1 MLLAPLFLLPIVLNG
16 FLTALV
22 PGLNLFTV
30 PAALIAGL
38 IGLPLALA
46 GLLNNV
52 LGRLIWRVLSFV
64 TAYLASNV
72 LKDLLA
78 LIGVPLTIN
87 LLTPLIFIN
96 KFLTTQFL
104 IFPALWLGLPLLAQL
119 LTSGLLW
126 GITFIKGFAQVA
138 LDLFNIGATL
148 LTLPLWTILPGLNLL
163 RRLALA
169 FVAFVSLPLR
179 LLKNILHFVRAIVE
193 IGAILALPLLVGLPA
208 FLLLLPITTF
218 NFFALKLL
226 NVLIP
231 LLLSLFNALALSLIV
246 AGITFIALLAIHL
259 LNKFLS
265 LAAKLLALGAITLL
279 ILGALPILLGA
290 ALLNFLLLAGLNAF
304 IGFNAWLITTLIN
317 NLLIGALLLGLAL
330 LPLVSQLIIN
340 TVVKW
345 TIRAVVHLIRFFVG
359 LFRLGARLV
368 LQFIIGLTNLV
379 LGVAKAISVVAAVTN
394 LLLAPISLLVPVVGP
409 ILFLLHLLR
418 AGLAGINFLILLP
431 LKLLAGLINFL
442 TLGGLLLSIPYWLF
456 IRPLTSVL
464 LAIGAGIISDIVMTL
479 LTLPLVLFN
488 TLTLFN
494 LVGIPALLLKAFN
507 NLVVLPLLING
518 IGLLLALGLPL
529 ALLLGALGLLNLLA
543 LGLLGLNFPLIALI
557 LLSLPNLIPFLDL
570 IMVAMNLIGLAS
582 LLLNGLKLLLLPIKI
597 LGDLFNDFL
606 IPALVAGLT
615 FLLLLPLLGVITF
628 LNPLRWLNLG
638 ILSAIGTFL
647 AKLLL
652 GLLAIPF
659 ILVKNL
665 LTSLIPAVLAGLLVG
680 LLRALFGGLPFLLLA
695 LGLLLP
701 LILNGLL
708 TALIPGLNLLTVPL
722 GLLALLAGLPLVTL
736 GILNNLLKQLVWT
749 VLGTILTQLA
759 LNLAKDL
766 LDLLLWLPLQ
776 LLLALPLF
784 LLNLALNALLLRPLL
799 LFGLPL
805 LAALLTQIALTLFN
819 LIRRGLELIAELLTL
834 GATLLTLPLWTI
846 LPGINF
852 LRRLLKTAMIFRILR
867 NILVGLLKMGI
878 LIGLPFLNGLFAIPL
893 ALFNAVVAF
902 ILTKLFFAVL
912 AVILGAVFTAIE
924 MLLLKALLL
933 PLILLNSA
941 LLALI
946 PSLLNGLIVGL
957 LRLFFGGLP
966 FFTLARLFVIVPMI
980 LIGLLTALIPGLNL
994 LTLPLGL
1001 LALLVLLPLSIL
1013 GTIWN
1018 ILISLLAGN
1027 WARLISKLLLN
1038 AFNDIAA
1045 VELALAGLPI
1055 LLLLAPIIP
1064 LVLLIPA
1071 LIIMLGSLPFILLSM
1086 LLLLPISLPILI
1098 FNLLLILPVLV
1109 FGLPQLYTLL
1119 WFFGS
1124 AFLVLTTDPLEDLKA
1139 FIVLMYT
1146 MVTEPVLYWAF
1157 NLIMIPITIGTF
1169 IGSFTNWLN
1178 PLNWLNKAITAF
1190 ALFAAPIASLL
1201 ALLNI
1206 DLLRFGILLTSIPLL
1221 SIPAFIVLT
1230 IAKRLM
1236 LLLSGIF
1243 FLNSFIASAP
1253 VVIEPW
1259 VALLIIFIDDLV
1271 GGILSLGISV
1281 PDVLLTWGML
1291 VPAVAFPVFFAV
1303 GGVGLMLS
1311 LDSIAVALLLP
1322 IITIVLNI
1330 GLVLSAIAN
1339 PITALIAIN
1348 LFATIGLA
1356 SIVAGLAGAFML
1368 AYVWMPFA
1376 FNLLPFLQYLIFAN
1390 PAFYAIIEGS
1400 LVPAIGAIG
1409 LIIGGVIYWILG
1421 NFGSGMLTATSFGI
1435 FVHLLF
1441 PLVLNV
1447 VFGIA
1452 ELLSVLPVLLL
1463 VLPLALIQSTILL
1476 GLINLPIIIFNIL
1489 NVLPVLVIGVPAL
1502 ISIFWLFGSVF
1513 LQLLTN
1519 PVEDIKAFFVLLYTM
1534 VEEPVFYWAWNYITI
1549 PMTIATFVGMFTNW
1563 VNPFNWLN
1571 KAISAVPLLGI
1582 PLVLIGLLLTIDILR
1597 VISLVA
1603 TIPLLNI
1610 PTLILLTIAKLTTL
1624 TFLTLLVLN
1633 SFVATVPVVLEPW
1646 AALVIIFIDDLVGGI
1661 LSLGI
1666 SVPDVLLT
1674 WGMMIMA
1681 VVAPILFAVQG
1692 LNAMLSLDIIAAL
1705 ILMPIVAVSLNLGL
1719 LSMAFT
1725 HPFAVI
1731 IAINNLA
1738 AMGITSLVLLV
1749 LGIFMLAYTWLP
1761 ITFNDLAFLQFFI
1774 FGNPGFYAIIM
1785 GSLVP
1790 AIGAIGLIIAGVL
1803 FWIFGNFGSGLITAN
1818 SFALFVHVMFPLV
1831 FSMLIGVAALASV
1844 LPVLLVALPAAL
1856 IKTLLFFALINIPII
1871 LFNLLI
1877 LIPVAL
1883 IGTASLITI
1892 FWFFGSAFFQLLTN
1906 PLEDLKTFIVLLY
1919 TMVTEPVFY
1928 WAFNLITVPMTISS
1942 FIGTFVNWLNPFNW
1956 LNLAI
1961 TSFVI
1966 LGLPITDLLII
1977 LNVDILRFAILFTS
1991 LPIFS
1996 IPAFFVLGLAKK
2008 ELLLMFVLYFLNS
2021 FVASVPVVLE
2031 PWVALLIIFI
2041 DDLVGGILSLGI
2053 SVPDVLVT
2061 WVMLIPA
2068 ITFPVIFA
2076 VVGVG
2081 LMLSL
2086 DAFVTALAYP
2096 ILITTLN
2103 IGLVLSVLSNPLVAL
2118 LGINAFATIGLV
2130 SIVLGVLGIFMLAY
2144 TWMPASFNLLAFL
2157 QYLIFANPGFYAII
2171 EGSLVPA
2178 IGAIGLIIG
2187 GVIYW
2192 IFGNFGSGLITANSF
2207 ALFVHTMFPLV
2218 LNTLLGVAELLSILP
2233 VLLLA
2238 LPVALIQAALL
2249 LGLFALPVVIFNV
2262 LNLLPALIVGLS
2274 SLIIINWFFGSVAF
2288 QLLTNP
2294 IEDLKTF
2301 IVLLYTMVTEPVFYW
2316 AFIWITLPMTIGA
2329 FLGAFVNWLNPLNWI
2344 FKAISAFTIIGIP
2357 ITVLL
2362 SILDIDIIRVLALLT
2377 TLPIVGIPVAALLGI
2392 AKLLLLNL
2400 INIYF
2405 LNSFIA
2411 SLPVVI
2417 EPWVALL
2424 IIFIDDLVGGILS
2437 LGISVPDILLTWGM
2451 LIPAIAFPV
2460 LFVVLGLTIM
2470 LSLDAVVTLLAI
2482 PLIAPLINIS
2492 LLILALGFNPLLA
2505 LIGVN
2510 LFTTIGITSIVLAI
2524 AGLFTLAYTWMP
2536 FSFNALA
2543 FLVYF
2548 IFVNPGFY
2556 AIIQGS
2562 LVPAIGAIGLII
2574 GGVLHWIIGN
2584 FGTGLI
2590 TANSFAIFAHV
2601 AFTAVLSLAI
2611 GVIELISVLPV
2622 ALIALP
2628 LAIIQ
2633 SLLLLG
2639 LFALPVVLFNLAI
2652 FLPALIIGAAGML
2665 AAFWFF
2671 GSAFFQLLTN
2681 PIQDLKA
2688 LVVLVYTMI
2697 TEPIFYWG
2705 FQFIT
2710 IPMTFGA
2717 FIGTFLNWVNP
2728 LNYIFKAISAFA
2740 ILGTP
2745 IVELNSFLA
2754 LELLRFG
2761 SLLTLLPIF
2770 GIPAF
2775 LGLTIA
2781 KRMLVRLLVLFVLN
2795 TFLATVPVVL
2805 EPWVA
2810 LLIIVIDDVVGGILS
2825 LGISVPDI
2833 LLTWGMLIP
2842 AIAFP
2847 VLFAVQGVGIM
2858 LGFDIIDILIFAP
2871 LILIPMIF
2879 GLFNAILANPLLAII
2894 TKLFFD
2900 FQGIVSIGLLLAGI
2914 FTLSYIW
2921 LPMTFNGLAFAIYF
2935 IFGNPGFYAI
2945 IQGSLVPAIGAIGL
2959 IIAGILHWV
2968 IGNFGT
2974 GLVTANSFALF
2985 VHLMFPLVLTTVI
2998 GILELVS
3005 SLALS
3010 IFAPLLPLI
3019 ALGVLGLVVL
3029 PLVLSIYA
3037 AFKAFQTLLILISLA
3052 PFLIPLVGLTL
3063 GLLAPIFPLL
3073 LLILI
3078 PLQLL
3083 FDVGVWLLF
3092 RGLNN
3097 LLSLL
3102 NGLIKQIVVNTIG
3115 SFIPTLLM
3123 KLALL
3128 NSLMLHLF
3136 AGLMNLIPGLLHKL
3150 FTIPLWLLSG
3160 LRFLTSLLT
3169 VPVLLLDM
3177 LNNFIASLVWN
3188 FITSLASFLIKNLIW
3203 IKLFKLLNKLVGL
3216 LLRPILLVINIAIP
3230 LLALPIIKFIKA
3242 LRNAIIAG
3250 LLSFLIP
3257 FIGAFLIIP
3266 TAILDGLRFIIDDVI
3281 LGLLLLPGLIPF
3293 RNLLLDA
3300 LFLIPALL
3308 NFIALNN
3315 LLRTP
3320 LKWIHDLF
3328 WQLALPLA
3336 VLAITFAILI
3346 PFFGLISLLNPLK
3359 WLRMALLSALTTF
3372 NVQLL
3377 TTLIVLPLKLLNNKL
3392 LSLLPALLNG
3402 LLLGFLRNILGGL
3415 PLDVLGLLA
3424 LPLLNILG
3432 LIGTLTPG
3440 LRLLGLPLL
3449 LLTQLLGLPLLLDSL
3464 RNLIAPLLWGL
3475 LAGLLTYPLVKL
3487 AKNVIDIALLPLLGL
3502 LSTLPIFLLKLF
3514 NKAFVLRP
3522 LLLFGLPLLAQ
3533 LLTGLALP
3541 LFNLIR
3547 RAIKLGLNLLKGA
3560 IALLTM
3566 PLWLGLP
3573 ALNLLREAL
3582 ILPVLLLTLLRGL
3595 RNIFRLLGFP
3605 LLLLALPLLAGLAT
3619 LLLGLPLITLL
3630 NMLLSMPLLALLLPL
3645 LAALPILPIK
3655 ILLDLLLL
3663 PLVLLGNKL
3672 LGLPAALLAG
3682 LLLPLLLGRMIRHLI
3697 KLPLDLLKLAGLVL
3711 FNLLLPF
3718 IPFLNLLTPLL
3729 WPLGLLLQP
3738 LALADVLRDLLGN
3751 LPFDLLNLLLI
3762 LPLAQI
3768 LSTLAMLI
3776 PGLGLLLIPFLL
3788 PLKLFNRFIAIPLA
3802 LVRTLGDLAKALL
3815 LGLPLALLGTLLAF
3829 PLINLLND
3837 ILSLALLPL
3846 LTGLLT
3852 LPLFLLN
3859 LGLLTLLTFPIAKGV
3874 LPFLIANGLSALV
3887 ANFLP
3892 VLAGLLLNPV
3902 IVLANGIRLLKDLI
3916 KTINKF
3922 ILLGLLAL
3930 PGLIPFRNLILNGL
3944 FLIPA
3949 LINGLSL
3956 LNLLSLPFK
3965 FLRDLLK
3972 NNILPLLVAGLTNLL
3987 LLPIFGPLQFLNPI
4001 NWILVPALAA
4011 LRTFNTKLLAKLF
4024 LVPGL
4029 ILLNLL
4035 TSLIPA
4041 TLAAIVVPLLRS
4053 LLGGLPL
4060 DILGL
4065 LGLPLLNLAALI
4077 GSFIPGIRLLALPL
4091 LLLTQLLGLPLL
4103 LDTLRNLIAPLL
4115 WGNLA
4120 GLLTYP
4126 IANLV
4131 KDALALLG
4139 LPLLDLLTFLPRF
4152 GFKLL
4157 RNVLLGNL
4165 LHLGL
4170 PLLAQA
4176 LTFLALVPLNLLRAG
4191 LKLLRNILPLAL
4203 ALLTMPLWFNLPLL
4217 NIIRRVAF
4225 WLLLGLELLTLPFKL
4240 LRNILRTFV
4249 GLPLL
4254 MLGLPLLAG
4263 LLNFLFILPLVTLA
4277 SMLLALP
4284 LPLTLLL
4291 PLLALLGNLP
4301 IKLLTDLLLL
4311 PLMFLT
4317 NGLLALPL
4325 AGILGNILPLVL
4337 GALNGLIKLPFDLLG
4352 LLGLP
4357 LLLGLL
4363 DLGKLIAL
4371 FNPLLW
4377 PLLPILNILRNVL
4390 RMMIPF
4396 KLADFLKDI
4405 LGPLS
4410 ALPIDNLLA
4419 LAIPALGLLTLLTM
4433 LNPIF
4438 WPLLP
4443 VLLPLALTLGLVGTP
4458 IALFR
4463 VLKDLLKLAL
4473 PVLATM
4479 LLFPIIHTGMNIL
4492 GLLALPLISGLLT
4505 LPLFLLNLGLKT
4517 LITLPIVKGLLPF
4530 LINLGIVLALAN
4542 IPALI
4547 MLPVIVL
4554 RNLVKGLRLIGDAL
4568 AILLALPGVLK
4579 DIFDL
4584 VILPLKILIKPLL
4597 VLGLPLIANVLTFLA
4612 LTPLMLLNNLL
4623 AHLIKLPL
4631 LGLIGLGNA
4640 LLPLLVPLLF
4650 MNMLVRP
4657 LITLG
4662 LMLLNGVVLPG
4673 LLKLALAIP
4682 LIGLL
4687 ALPFIISLLGLPL
4700 FLLSLPIPLF
4710 NMGLQL
4716 LSLGMIIPGLA
4727 MTIMGVVAL
4736 PFGLSGLLGGGTG
4749 TPGTTVPGIPGTP
4762 GDNGNLVPEQPGI
4775 NVLRRIPSVG
4785 FWVHN
4790 DPLVLS
4796 QY

>member
-1 MLLAPLFLLPIVLNG
+1 
-16 FLTALV
+16 
-22 PGLNLFTV
+22 
-30 PAALIAGL
+30 
-38 IGLPLALA
+38 
-46 GLLNNV
+46 
-52 LGRLIWRVLSFV
+52 
-64 TAYLASNV
+64 
-72 LKDLLA
+72 
-78 LIGVPLTIN
+78 
-87 LLTPLIFIN
+87 
-96 KFLTTQFL
+96 
-104 IFPALWLGLPLLAQL
+104 
-119 LTSGLLW
+119 
-126 GITFIKGFAQVA
+126 
-138 LDLFNIGATL
+138 
-148 LTLPLWTILPGLNLL
+148 
-163 RRLALA
+163 
-169 FVAFVSLPLR
+169 
-179 LLKNILHFVRAIVE
+179 
-193 IGAILALPLLVGLPA
+193 
-208 FLLLLPITTF
+208 
-218 NFFALKLL
+218 
-226 NVLIP
+226 
-231 LLLSLFNALALSLIV
+231 
-246 AGITFIALLAIHL
+246 
-259 LNKFLS
+259 
-265 LAAKLLALGAITLL
+265 
-279 ILGALPILLGA
+279 
-290 ALLNFLLLAGLNAF
+290 
-304 IGFNAWLITTLIN
+304 
-317 NLLIGALLLGLAL
+317 
-330 LPLVSQLIIN
+330 
-340 TVVKW
+340 
-345 TIRAVVHLIRFFVG
+345 
-359 LFRLGARLV
+359 
-368 LQFIIGLTNLV
+368 
-379 LGVAKAISVVAAVTN
+379 
-394 LLLAPISLLVPVVGP
+394 
-409 ILFLLHLLR
+409 
-418 AGLAGINFLILLP
+418 
-431 LKLLAGLINFL
+431 
-442 TLGGLLLSIPYWLF
+442 
-456 IRPLTSVL
+456 
-464 LAIGAGIISDIVMTL
+464 
-479 LTLPLVLFN
+479 
-488 TLTLFN
+488 
-494 LVGIPALLLKAFN
+494 
-507 NLVVLPLLING
+507 
-518 IGLLLALGLPL
+518 
-529 ALLLGALGLLNLLA
+529 
-543 LGLLGLNFPLIALI
+543 
-557 LLSLPNLIPFLDL
+557 
-570 IMVAMNLIGLAS
+570 
-582 LLLNGLKLLLLPIKI
+582 
-597 LGDLFNDFL
+597 
-606 IPALVAGLT
+606 
-615 FLLLLPLLGVITF
+615 
-628 LNPLRWLNLG
+628 
-638 ILSAIGTFL
+638 
-647 AKLLL
+647 
-652 GLLAIPF
+652 
-659 ILVKNL
+659 
-665 LTSLIPAVLAGLLVG
+665 
-680 LLRALFGGLPFLLLA
+680 
-695 LGLLLP
+695 
-701 LILNGLL
+701 
-708 TALIPGLNLLTVPL
+708 
-722 GLLALLAGLPLVTL
+722 
-736 GILNNLLKQLVWT
+736 
-749 VLGTILTQLA
+749 
-759 LNLAKDL
+759 
-766 LDLLLWLPLQ
+766 
-776 LLLALPLF
+776 
-784 LLNLALNALLLRPLL
+784 
-799 LFGLPL
+799 
-805 LAALLTQIALTLFN
+805 
-819 LIRRGLELIAELLTL
+819 
-834 GATLLTLPLWTI
+834 
-846 LPGINF
+846 
-852 LRRLLKTAMIFRILR
+852 
-867 NILVGLLKMGI
+867 
-878 LIGLPFLNGLFAIPL
+878 
-893 ALFNAVVAF
+893 
-902 ILTKLFFAVL
+902 
-912 AVILGAVFTAIE
+912 
-924 MLLLKALLL
+924 
-933 PLILLNSA
+933 
-941 LLALI
+941 
-946 PSLLNGLIVGL
+946 
-957 LRLFFGGLP
+957 
-966 FFTLARLFVIVPMI
+966 
-980 LIGLLTALIPGLNL
+980 
-994 LTLPLGL
+994 
-1001 LALLVLLPLSIL
+1001 
-1013 GTIWN
+1013 
-1018 ILISLLAGN
+1018 
-1027 WARLISKLLLN
+1027 
-1038 AFNDIAA
+1038 
-1045 VELALAGLPI
+1045 
-1055 LLLLAPIIP
+1055 
-1064 LVLLIPA
+1064 
-1071 LIIMLGSLPFILLSM
+1071 
-1086 LLLLPISLPILI
+1086 
-1098 FNLLLILPVLV
+1098 
-1109 FGLPQLYTLL
+1109 
-1119 WFFGS
+1119 
-1124 AFLVLTTDPLEDLKA
+1124 
-1139 FIVLMYT
+1139 
-1146 MVTEPVLYWAF
+1146 
-1157 NLIMIPITIGTF
+1157 
-1169 IGSFTNWLN
+1169 
-1178 PLNWLNKAITAF
+1178 
-1190 ALFAAPIASLL
+1190 
-1201 ALLNI
+1201 
-1206 DLLRFGILLTSIPLL
+1206 
-1221 SIPAFIVLT
+1221 
-1230 IAKRLM
+1230 
-1236 LLLSGIF
+1236 
-1243 FLNSFIASAP
+1243 
-1253 VVIEPW
+1253 
-1259 VALLIIFIDDLV
+1259 
-1271 GGILSLGISV
+1271 
-1281 PDVLLTWGML
+1281 
-1291 VPAVAFPVFFAV
+1291 
-1303 GGVGLMLS
+1303 
-1311 LDSIAVALLLP
+1311 
-1322 IITIVLNI
+1322 
-1330 GLVLSAIAN
+1330 
-1339 PITALIAIN
+1339 
-1348 LFATIGLA
+1348 
-1356 SIVAGLAGAFML
+1356 
-1368 AYVWMPFA
+1368 
-1376 FNLLPFLQYLIFAN
+1376 
-1390 PAFYAIIEGS
+1390 
-1400 LVPAIGAIG
+1400 
-1409 LIIGGVIYWILG
+1409 
-1421 NFGSGMLTATSFGI
+1421 
-1435 FVHLLF
+1435 
-1441 PLVLNV
+1441 
-1447 VFGIA
+1447 
-1452 ELLSVLPVLLL
+1452 
-1463 VLPLALIQSTILL
+1463 
-1476 GLINLPIIIFNIL
+1476 
-1489 NVLPVLVIGVPAL
+1489 
-1502 ISIFWLFGSVF
+1502 
-1513 LQLLTN
+1513 
-1519 PVEDIKAFFVLLYTM
+1519 
-1534 VEEPVFYWAWNYITI
+1534 
-1549 PMTIATFVGMFTNW
+1549 
-1563 VNPFNWLN
+1563 
-1571 KAISAVPLLGI
+1571 
-1582 PLVLIGLLLTIDILR
+1582 
-1597 VISLVA
+1597 
-1603 TIPLLNI
+1603 
-1610 PTLILLTIAKLTTL
+1610 
-1624 TFLTLLVLN
+1624 
-1633 SFVATVPVVLEPW
+1633 
-1646 AALVIIFIDDLVGGI
+1646 
-1661 LSLGI
+1661 
-1666 SVPDVLLT
+1666 
-1674 WGMMIMA
+1674 
-1681 VVAPILFAVQG
+1681 
-1692 LNAMLSLDIIAAL
+1692 
-1705 ILMPIVAVSLNLGL
+1705 
-1719 LSMAFT
+1719 
-1725 HPFAVI
+1725 
-1731 IAINNLA
+1731 
-1738 AMGITSLVLLV
+1738 
-1749 LGIFMLAYTWLP
+1749 
-1761 ITFNDLAFLQFFI
+1761 
-1774 FGNPGFYAIIM
+1774 
-1785 GSLVP
+1785 
-1790 AIGAIGLIIAGVL
+1790 
-1803 FWIFGNFGSGLITAN
+1803 
-1818 SFALFVHVMFPLV
+1818 
-1831 FSMLIGVAALASV
+1831 
-1844 LPVLLVALPAAL
+1844 
-1856 IKTLLFFALINIPII
+1856 
-1871 LFNLLI
+1871 
-1877 LIPVAL
+1877 
-1883 IGTASLITI
+1883 
-1892 FWFFGSAFFQLLTN
+1892 
-1906 PLEDLKTFIVLLY
+1906 
-1919 TMVTEPVFY
+1919 
-1928 WAFNLITVPMTISS
+1928 
-1942 FIGTFVNWLNPFNW
+1942 
-1956 LNLAI
+1956 
-1961 TSFVI
+1961 
-1966 LGLPITDLLII
+1966 
-1977 LNVDILRFAILFTS
+1977 
-1991 LPIFS
+1991 
-1996 IPAFFVLGLAKK
+1996 
-2008 ELLLMFVLYFLNS
+2008 
-2021 FVASVPVVLE
+2021 
-2031 PWVALLIIFI
+2031 
-2041 DDLVGGILSLGI
+2041 
-2053 SVPDVLVT
+2053 
-2061 WVMLIPA
+2061 
-2068 ITFPVIFA
+2068 
-2076 VVGVG
+2076 
-2081 LMLSL
+2081 
-2086 DAFVTALAYP
+2086 
-2096 ILITTLN
+2096 
-2103 IGLVLSVLSNPLVAL
+2103 
-2118 LGINAFATIGLV
+2118 
-2130 SIVLGVLGIFMLAY
+2130 
-2144 TWMPASFNLLAFL
+2144 
-2157 QYLIFANPGFYAII
+2157 
-2171 EGSLVPA
+2171 
-2178 IGAIGLIIG
+2178 
-2187 GVIYW
+2187 
-2192 IFGNFGSGLITANSF
+2192 
-2207 ALFVHTMFPLV
+2207 MFPLV

-2417 EPWVALL
+2417 EPWVALA

-2451 LIPAIAFPV
+2451 LIPAVAFPV

-2810 LLIIVIDDVVGGILS
+2810 LVIIVIDDVVGGILS

-3336 VLAITFAILI
+3336 VLALTFAILI
-3346 PFFGLISLLNPLK
+3346 PFFGLMSLLNPLK

-3522 LLLFGLPLLAQ
+3522 LLLLGLPLLAQ

-3630 NMLLSMPLLALLLPL
+3630 NKLLSMPLLALLLPL

-3902 IVLANGIRLLKDLI
+3902 IVLANGIRLFND
-3916 KTINKF
+3916 F
-3922 ILLGLLAL
+3922 VFGLLHLGAFLLLTL
-3930 PGLIPFRNLILNGL
+3930 PGLIPFRNLLLNALFFIPLLLNLISLFNLLRTPLKWILDLFNQLALPLAAMALTFAILIPFFGLISLLNPFKWLRMALLSALTTFNVQLLSTLFLLPLKLLNNKLLSLLPALLNGL
-3944 FLIPA
+3944 
-3949 LINGLSL
+3949 L
-3956 LNLLSLPFK
+3956 LG
-3965 FLRDLLK
+3965 FLR
-3972 NNILPLLVAGLTNLL
+3972 NI
-3987 LLPIFGPLQFLNPI
+3987 
-4001 NWILVPALAA
+4001 
-4011 LRTFNTKLLAKLF
+4011 
-4024 LVPGL
+4024 
-4029 ILLNLL
+4029 
-4035 TSLIPA
+4035 
-4041 TLAAIVVPLLRS
+4041 
-4053 LLGGLPL
+4053 LGGLPL

-4065 LGLPLLNLAALI
+4065 LALPLLNLLALA
-4077 GSFIPGIRLLALPL
+4077 GVLTPGLRLLALPL

-4126 IANLV
+4126 IAKLIKNELN
-4131 KDALALLG
+4131 LLG
-4139 LPLLDLLTFLPRF
+4139 LPLLGLLATLPIFLL
-4152 GFKLL
+4152 KLFNKAFVL
-4157 RNVLLGNL
+4157 RPLLL
-4165 LHLGL
+4165 LGL
-4170 PLLAQA
+4170 PLLAGLLTGLVLPLFNLIRRAIKLGLNLLKNALALLTMPLWLGLPALNLLREALILPVLLLTLLRGLRNLFNTFLGLPGLLLGLPLLAGLATFLLGLPLITLLNMLLSMPLLALLLPLLAALPILPIKILLDLLLLPLVLLGNKLLGLPMAILAGLLLPLVLNGLFKHFLKLPFDLLKLLGLGLFNLLLPFIPLLNLLAPLLLPLGLLLMPLALADVLRDILGNLPFDLLNLLLILPLVQLLSTLAMLIPGLGLLLIPLLLPLKLFNRFIAIPLAFLRTLGDLAKLLLLALPLALLTTLLSLPLINLLNDALSLLLLPLLSGLLTLPLFLLNLGLATLLTFPIAKGVLPFLIANGLSALVANFLPVLIGLLLNPILVLANGLRLFNDFIKTLGKFLLLGALALPGLIPLRNLILDGLFFVPALINGLSLLNLLSLPFKFLRDLIKNNVLPLLVAGLTNLLLLPIFGPLQFLNPINWIKVPLLAALRTFTAKLLAKLFLVPGLILLNLLTSLIPATLAAIVVPFLRGLLGGLPLDILGLLGLPLLNLLALLGTFIPGVRLLALPLLLLTQLLGLPLLLDTLRNLIAPLLWGALAGLLTYPIANLVKDLLGLIGLPLLGLLTTLPLFFFKLLKNVLLGNVLALGLPLLNQA
-4176 LTFLALVPLNLLRAG
+4176 LTLLALVPFNLLKAG
-4191 LKLLRNILPLAL
+4191 LKLLNSLLPLGL
-4203 ALLTMPLWFNLPLL
+4203 VLLTMPLWFNLPLL
-4217 NIIRRVAF
+4217 NILRRVAF

-4240 LRNILRTFV
+4240 LRNLLRTFV
-4249 GLPLL
+4249 GLPMLL
-4254 MLGLPLLAG
+4254 LGLPLLAG

-4277 SMLLALP
+4277 TMLLALP

-4311 PLMFLT
+4311 PLMFLI

-4325 AGILGNILPLVL
+4325 AAILGNLLPLVL

-4357 LLLGLL
+4357 LLLRLL
-4363 DLGKLIAL
+4363 DLGKLFAL
-4371 FNPLLW
+4371 LNPLLW
-4377 PLLPILNILRNVL
+4377 PLLPIINVLRNVL
-4390 RMMIPF
+4390 RMLIPF
-4396 KLADFLKDI
+4396 KLADVLKDI

-4410 ALPIDNLLA
+4410 ALPIDTLLA

-4458 IALFR
+4458 IALLR
-4463 VLKDLLKLAL
+4463 VLKDLAKLAL

-4479 LLFPIIHTGMNIL
+4479 LLFPIIHTGFNIL

-4517 LITLPIVKGLLPF
+4517 LLTLPIVKSILPI
-4530 LINLGIVLALAN
+4530 LINLGILLPLTTL
-4542 IPALI
+4542 PALLLAPI
-4547 MLPVIVL
+4547 FLL
-4554 RNLVKGLRLIGDAL
+4554 GNLVKGLRLLGDIL
-4568 AILLALPGVLK
+4568 ATLLALPGVLK
-4579 DIFDL
+4579 DLFDL

-4597 VLGLPLIANVLTFLA
+4597 VLGLPLLAKVLTFLA
-4612 LTPLMLLNNLL
+4612 LSPLMLLNNLL
-4623 AHLIKLPL
+4623 AHLLALPL
-4631 LGLIGLGNA
+4631 VGLVGLGNA
-4640 LLPLLVPLLF
+4640 LLPLLVPFLF
-4650 MNMLVRP
+4650 MNLLVRP
-4657 LITLG
+4657 LMIPG
-4662 LMLLNGVVLPG
+4662 LMLLNGVILPT
-4673 LLKLALAIP
+4673 LLKLAIAIP
-4682 LIGLL
+4682 VLGLL
-4687 ALPFIISLLGLPL
+4687 ALPFLIGALTLPL
-4700 FLLSLPIPLF
+4700 FLLSLPIPLL

-4716 LSLGMIIPGLA
+4716 LSLGMIIPGLL
-4727 MTIMGVVAL
+4727 MVVGGVIAL
-4736 PFGLSGLLGGGTG
+4736 PFGLLGSLGGAGTPGTVIPG
-4749 TPGTTVPGIPGTP
+4749 TPGTTPDEG
-4762 GDNGNLVPEQPGI
+4762 GNVVPEPGYAI
-4775 NVLRRIPSVG
+4775 RQIPSVG

-4790 DPLVLS
+4790 DPLVL
-4796 QY
+4796 